1 MMFDIGRI
9 KGKIIQKSRYTYQ
22 IDRLSANK
30 KGTACIEKAVN
41 DSIENIKNNNRSFVI
56 YGEPQSGKTEMMIC
70 LTARLLDEKNKIVV
84 LLLNDNVELLTQNL
98 NRFIESNLAPSP
110 KNYTEVLDPSVTI
123 GENEWVIFCKKNSGD
138 LKKIID
144 KIGKYKNKVII
155 DDEADYASPNSKIN
169 KGDKTKINELIEK
182 LIGQDGIYIGVTA
195 TPARLDLN
203 NTFKNKTDTWV
214 DFPPHHNY
222 KGQETFFPTNLEN
235 EFGYQLNLLP
245 ETGDDPHFLR
255 DAFFR
260 FVINVSYLNQVVN
273 DGIEEH
279 YSMLVHTSGKVSD
292 HSQDFLNIQ
301 KTLDSLYTSNHVNHE
316 KYWRNIWDIANS
328 KFPGQAD
335 SIVSYAIQTINRN
348 KIVLMNSDTD
358 KKATDFKSAT
368 KPVAPFTIAI
378 GGNIISRGVTFEN
391 LLSMFFTRDIKH
403 KMQQDT
409 YIQRARMFGSR
420 GSYLKYFEL
429 NIPADLYANWHK
441 CFVFHRL
448 SIESIRAGK
457 GAPTWIGDSKISPV
471 ASSSIDKTNVDI
483 DSGEMS
489 FRIFQLTPTIQD
501 LITNEDLSAYQ
512 KLEKLMHL
520 LGDDYAPKHLL
531 EFIRHFSPNGNSS
544 IAFHPTTSISGYKD
558 ADQVNIARSR
568 SFMGQRDM
576 QKDKFPF
583 AIHHLK
589 IFHNDNG
596 DARLFYKYDEKV
608 NFIKNFK
615 NYKT

>member
-1 MMFDIGRI
+1 MFDIEKI
-9 KGKIIQKSRYTYQ
+9 KAKIIPKSRYNYQ
-22 IDRLSANK
+22 IDRMIANK

-41 DSIENIKNNNRSFVI
+41 DSIENIKNNKRSFVI

-70 LTARLLDEKNKIVV
+70 LTAKLLDEKNKIII
-84 LLLNDNVELLTQNL
+84 LLLNDNVELLNQNL

-110 KNYTEVLDPSVTI
+110 KNYTEVLDPSITI
-123 GENEWVIFCKKNSGD
+123 GENDWVIFCKKNSGD

-144 KIGKYKNKVII
+144 KLSKYKKKVII

-169 KGDKTKINELIEK
+169 KGDKTTINKLIEQ
-182 LIGQDGIYIGVTA
+182 LIGEDGIYIGVTA

-203 NTFKNKTDTWV
+203 NTFKNKTESWV
-214 DFPPHHNY
+214 DFLPHHNY
-222 KGQETFFPTNLEN
+222 KGQETFFPTDLEN
-235 EFGYQLNLLP
+235 ELGFQLKLLP

-255 DAFFR
+255 EALFR
-260 FVINVSYLNQVVN
+260 FVVNVSYLNQIIN
-273 DGIEEH
+273 DGIEEN

-292 HSQDFLNIQ
+292 HSQDLANIQ
-301 KTLDSLYTSNHVNHE
+301 KTLDVLYTPSHINHE
-316 KYWRNIWDIANS
+316 KYWREIWEISN
-328 KFPGQAD
+328 KKYPGYAD
-335 SIVSYAIQTINRN
+335 SITSYAIQTINRN

-368 KPVAPFTIAI
+368 KPAAPFTIAI

-420 GSYLKYFEL
+420 GNYLKYFEL

-448 SIESIRAGK
+448 SINSIRAGK
-457 GAPTWIGDSKISPV
+457 GAPTWIGDSKVSPV
-471 ASSSIDKTNVDI
+471 APSSIDKTNVDV

-489 FRIFQLTPTIQD
+489 FRIFKLNAAIRE
-501 LITNEDLSAYQ
+501 LISNDALSAYQ
-512 KLEKLMHL
+512 RLEKLMNL

-531 EFIRHFSPNGNSS
+531 EFIRHFSPNGDSS
-544 IAFHPTTSISGYKD
+544 VAFHPTTSINGYKD
-558 ADQVNIARSR
+558 ADQANIARSR

-576 QKDKFPF
+576 QKEKFPQ

-589 IFHNDNG
+589 IFHNNDNE
-596 DARLFYKYDEKV
+596 ARLFYKYDEKV

-615 NYKT
+615 NYQP